1 MYYFFRMKIT
11 PPLPE
16 NEMQRLLELSEFDL
30 DYSSLNDQFSELTKL
45 AAKVAGTDISLIN
58 LLDSFTQWS
67 VSNYGLD
74 LEQMPREDSVC
85 QYTIVTENFFEV
97 KDLSADE
104 RFKDKFYVKDDPNL
118 RYYFGVPLN
127 TGNGIKLGALCV
139 LDTVGKEVSPEK
151 VEMLKIIADE
161 IVNRLTMIRAING
174 LKSRV
179 KEAKETQKKV
189 AHDIRGPLS
198 GIVGLAQLI
207 SEQGNDNKLEEVLQL
222 VSMIQKGGF
231 SLLELA
237 DEILSAEKKKEN
249 GGEPGANQYNLQ
261 IFKEKIEKLFE
272 PQAINKQIAF
282 LVSTDK
288 KTDDIP
294 FSKNKLLQ
302 VTGNLISNAIKF
314 TPVNGSVKVDL
325 SIQISKVKQLL
336 IKVEDTGSG
345 MDAETLREIQQGDAS
360 SSDGTSGEKG
370 YGFGLK
376 LVKHLVDKLNG
387 TINIESE
394 PGKGTIFE
402 IRLPIGH

>member
-1 MYYFFRMKIT
+1 MKIT
-11 PPLPE
+11 PPVPE

-45 AAKVAGTDISLIN
+45 AAKVAGTGISLVN
-58 LLDSFTQWS
+58 LIDSFTQWS
-67 VSNYGLD
+67 VSNYGLEI
-74 LEQMPREDSVC
+74 EQMPREDSVC

-97 KDLSADE
+97 KDLSSDE

-161 IVNRLTMIRAING
+161 IVNRLLMIRAING

-179 KEAKETQKKV
+179 KEAKDTQKKV

-207 SEQGNDNKLEEVLQL
+207 SEQGNDNKLEDVLQL
-222 VSMIQKGGF
+222 VSMIQKGGY

-237 DEILSAEKKKEN
+237 EEILSAEKKKEN

-272 PQAINKQIAF
+272 PQAANKQIAF
-282 LVSTDK
+282 VVSTDK

-314 TPVNGSVKVDL
+314 TPVKGSVKVDL
-325 SIQISKVKQLL
+325 SVQIAKVKQLL

-345 MDAETLREIQQGDAS
+345 MDAATVQEIQQGGAS